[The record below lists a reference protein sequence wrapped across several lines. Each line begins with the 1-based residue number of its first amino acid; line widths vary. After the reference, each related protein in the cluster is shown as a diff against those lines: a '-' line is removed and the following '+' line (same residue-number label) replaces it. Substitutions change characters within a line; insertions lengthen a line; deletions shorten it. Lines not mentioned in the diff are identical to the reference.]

1 MGDNLEEILSVKK
14 GRWSSHEDSIL
25 INYIAVHG
33 QGRWND
39 IARDSGLRRNGKSC
53 RLRWKNYLQPNVRR
67 GNITVEE
74 QLCIMKLHS
83 LYGNRWSKIAKLLP
97 GRTDN
102 EIKNY
107 WRSQVLKPAKQLKYD
122 TNSMELREFVR
133 DIWLPRIHANYIN
146 LASVSGV
153 MMNCND
159 INAESVGMDYYWSN
173 SISCDQI
180 ACHFVHYYI
189 FVHAISYS
197 ITQTKTIMPRR
208 FHVLFTIFFLLLSC
222 PSTVSC
228 MELDTWHKEKS
239 IGVAEKKSDWKL
251 RVAEWNRTQVTV
263 SQDGSGDFMSIN
275 EAVSSIPLHNTRRVV
290 IRINSGVYREKVSI
304 PKTMRFVILVGNAG
318 DPPTITGN
326 DTASSVRTFQ
336 TATVAVDADY
346 FIAINVKFERAA
358 HGGEERRAGG
368 YQGQRRRSTTAAS
381 TVVKT
386 LSTITKAFTTSAT
399 ASFKAPSTSFSA
411 TAHRSMRHVA
421 SVTAQKRSDSS
432 MASGF
437 SFKNCTVTGT
447 GSIYLGRAWGDYSRV
462 VFSYTFLDKIVLP
475 QGWSD
480 WGNAS
485 RHQKVYY
492 GEYKCTGGGANVTGR
507 VAWARVL
514 TDDEA
519 MPFIGTYYID
529 GDSWLINPSTYLI

>member
-180 ACHFVHYYI
+180 AVTNNLCNTPTSSDCGFRDYI
-189 FVHAISYS
+189 
-197 ITQTKTIMPRR
+197 
-208 FHVLFTIFFLLLSC
+208 
-222 PSTVSC
+222 
-228 MELDTWHKEKS
+228 
-239 IGVAEKKSDWKL
+239 
-251 RVAEWNRTQVTV
+251 
-263 SQDGSGDFMSIN
+263 
-275 EAVSSIPLHNTRRVV
+275 
-290 IRINSGVYREKVSI
+290 
-304 PKTMRFVILVGNAG
+304 
-318 DPPTITGN
+318 
-326 DTASSVRTFQ
+326 
-336 TATVAVDADY
+336 
-346 FIAINVKFERAA
+346 
-358 HGGEERRAGG
+358 
-368 YQGQRRRSTTAAS
+368 
-381 TVVKT
+381 
-386 LSTITKAFTTSAT
+386 
-399 ASFKAPSTSFSA
+399 
-411 TAHRSMRHVA
+411 
-421 SVTAQKRSDSS
+421 
-432 MASGF
+432 
-437 SFKNCTVTGT
+437 
-447 GSIYLGRAWGDYSRV
+447 
-462 VFSYTFLDKIVLP
+462 
-475 QGWSD
+475 
-480 WGNAS
+480 
-485 RHQKVYY
+485 YY
-492 GEYKCTGGGANVTGR
+492 GLDSPSLLR
-507 VAWARVL
+507 
-514 TDDEA
+514 
-519 MPFIGTYYID
+519 FIE
-529 GDSWLINPSTYLI
+529 